1 MFRPSPFSRRA
12 LIRSAAAL
20 AAGAATPP
28 ALIGPVWAQAKM
40 DADPFSL
47 GVASGEPTADGMV
60 LWTRLA
66 PKPLDPDG
74 GLPPEA
80 LPVGWE
86 LAEDAAMKRIVAK
99 GRTLARPELGHSVH
113 VEPAGL
119 QPGREYWYRFT
130 FAGAASPVGRTRTA
144 PAPGAPVDRLR
155 YAFGSCQ
162 KYESGHYG
170 AYAHLVADAPDLV
183 LFLGDYIYEGDPKTK
198 GVVRSHKNPEPKD
211 LGGYRVRYATY
222 KSDPLLQAAHA
233 CAPWAVTWDD
243 HEVSNDYGDDRD
255 QDFGDPW
262 VFLRRRA
269 AAYQAY
275 YEHMP
280 LRAAQIPVGPAMLL
294 HRTLDWGSLAQF
306 QIVDDRQYRDARPCL
321 GPEAGRGKAIPDCDE
336 RRAETRTHLGRAQES
351 WLLDTLS
358 ASKARWNV
366 LAQQT
371 LFESARRIDATGQ
384 TFYSADGW
392 ENAPASRDRIVR
404 RWQDAKVAN
413 PFVIGGDIHTFAAGD
428 VRAAPGGPVV
438 ATEYVGGSVTSL
450 GGTAESDRRS
460 REANPDIGAWNSVE
474 RGYGLVDVTA
484 KRTEVRFRAV
494 KDATDPK
501 TGIGDLERFVIEDGR
516 AGLTRA

>member
-1 MFRPSPFSRRA
+1 MTRLAPPSRRA

-20 AAGAATPP
+20 AAGAVAP
-28 ALIGPVWAQAKM
+28 AGLAVRVWAQARTSE
-40 DADPFSL
+40 DPFSL
-47 GVASGEPTADGMV
+47 GVASGEPTPDGMV

-66 PKPLDPDG
+66 PSPLEPDG

-86 LAEDAAMKRIVAK
+86 LAEDEGFRRIVAK

-119 QPGREYWYRFT
+119 EPDRPYWYRFT
-130 FAGAASPVGRTRTA
+130 FAGASSPVGCTRTA
-144 PAPGAPVDRLR
+144 PLPGETPSRLR

-162 KYESGHYG
+162 KYESGFYG
-170 AYAHLVADAPDLV
+170 AYAHLVEDAPDLV
-183 LFLGDYIYEGDPKTK
+183 FFLGDYIYESGPKTS

-211 LGGYRVRYATY
+211 LAGYRVRYATY

-233 CAPWAVTWDD
+233 CAPWLVTWDD
-243 HEVSNDYGDDRD
+243 HEVSNDYGDAND
-255 QDFGDPW
+255 QDFTDPW
-262 VFLRRRA
+262 AFLKRRA

-294 HRTLDWGSLAQF
+294 HRTLDWGRLAQF
-306 QIVDDRQYRDARPCL
+306 QILDDRQYRDARACL
-321 GPEAGRGKAIPDCDE
+321 GPEAGRGKAIPDCDA
-336 RRAETRTHLGRAQES
+336 RRDARRSQLGMAQES
-351 WLLDTLS
+351 WLLNDLS
-358 ASKARWNV
+358 ASTARWNV

-371 LFESARRIDATGQ
+371 LFGAAQRPDAEGKP
-384 TFYSADGW
+384 FFSADGW
-392 ENAPASRDRIVR
+392 ENAPANRERIVR
-404 RWQDAKVAN
+404 RWAEAKVSN

-428 VRAAPGGPVV
+428 IRASPGEAVV

-450 GGTAESDRRS
+450 GGTPQTDRLA
-460 REANPDIGAWNSVE
+460 RETNPDIGVFDSQV
-474 RGYGLVDVTA
+474 RGYGLVDLTPGRA
-484 KRTEVRFRAV
+484 DIAFRAV

-501 TGIGDLERFVIEDGR
+501 TAIGDLAKFVIESGR
-516 AGLTRA
+516 AGLQRA

>member
-1 MFRPSPFSRRA
+1 MSDLIIPSRRR
-12 LIRSAAAL
+12 LIRAAAGLAAASIAPPALVSAAL
-20 AAGAATPP
+20 AQPRLT
-28 ALIGPVWAQAKM
+28 
-40 DADPFSL
+40 DDPFSL
-47 GVASGEPTADGMV
+47 GVASGEPTPDGMV

-66 PKPLDPDG
+66 PRPLDPDG

-86 LAEDAAMKRIVAK
+86 LAEDEGFKRIVAK
-99 GRTLARPELGHSVH
+99 GRALARPELGHSVH

-119 QPGREYWYRFT
+119 EPAREYFYRFS
-130 FAGAASPVGRTRTA
+130 FSGALSPVGRTRTA

-183 LFLGDYIYEGDPKTK
+183 FFLGDYIYEGDPKTS

-211 LGGYRVRYATY
+211 LAGYRVRYATY

-233 CAPWAVTWDD
+233 CAPWLVTWDD
-243 HEVSNDYGDDRD
+243 HEVANDYGADRD

-262 VFLRRRA
+262 AFLQRRA

-280 LRAAQIPVGPAMLL
+280 LRAAQMPVGPAMLL
-294 HRTLDWGSLAQF
+294 HRTLDWGNLAQF

-336 RRAETRTHLGRAQES
+336 RRAATRSHLGRVQEA
-351 WLLDTLS
+351 WLLDELS
-358 ASKARWNV
+358 ASRARWNV

-371 LFESARRIDATGQ
+371 LFESARRIDSQGRP
-384 TFYSADGW
+384 FYSADGW
-392 ENAPASRDRIVR
+392 ENAPANRERIVR
-404 RWQDAKVAN
+404 RWAEAKVSN

-428 VRAAPGGPVV
+428 VRAAPGEPVV

-450 GGTAESDRRS
+450 GGTAESDRRTA
-460 REANPDIGAWNSVE
+460 EQNPDLGLFNSVV
-474 RGYGLVDVTA
+474 RGYGLVDLTPGHAQVA
-484 KRTEVRFRAV
+484 FRAV
-494 KDATDPK
+494 EDATDPK
-501 TGIGDLERFVIEDGR
+501 TGVGDLARFVIESGR
-516 AGLTRA
+516 AGLQRA